1 MTSRNFLLIMFLV
14 ILTSSSSL
22 NAQSVT
28 VFGAGIY
35 AKDCFQEAKKA
46 SLNLTLG
53 RSSLDKCT
61 LALDHG
67 KLKIRD
73 RAATYV
79 NRGVVRVNL
88 KQYTEALQDYNHAA
102 GLRPDLTAI
111 YVNRGNVYYLTR
123 EFDEAINEYSK
134 SLAMNT
140 HAAPVAYVNRGMS
153 HEKLGLYKEATED
166 YRNAI
171 ELAPQWE
178 VAKEKLAKLSARQ
191 HK

>member
-1 MTSRNFLLIMFLV
+1 MTYRYFLLITLIV
-14 ILTSSSSL
+14 GLTSPPPL

-35 AKDCFQEAKKA
+35 AKDCFKAAKMA
-46 SLNLTLG
+46 SLNLPMG
-53 RSSLDKCT
+53 RSSLNKCT

-123 EFDEAINEYSK
+123 EFDEAINEYSI

-140 HAAPVAYVNRGMS
+140 HAAPIAYVNRGMS
-153 HEKLGLYKEATED
+153 HEKLGLFKEATED
-166 YRNAI
+166 YRSAI
-171 ELAPQWE
+171 ALAPQWAI
-178 VAKEKLAKLSARQ
+178 AKQKLAKLSARQ
-191 HK
+191 SK